1 MKSSLLMLNG
11 LTLSGLAQQ
20 QTTTLPLSEQDSIL
34 LTQSTPNLTANST
47 LEQQPKE
54 SPKVG
59 KFAGNIYSG
68 EYFTDSVYY
77 DNTSAFWTG
86 YNMQSYLYA

>member
-20 QTTTLPLSEQDSIL
+20 TTTTLPLSEQDSIL

-47 LEQQPKE
+47 LEQPKE